1 MDFIE
6 RLPRVEGCSTI
17 LVVVDCMSKYAHF
30 MSLKHPYSAQTVAVV
45 FVKEIV

>member
-6 RLPRVEGCSTI
+6 GLPRVEGCSTI
-17 LVVVDCMSKYAHF
+17 LAVVDHLSKYAHF
-30 MSLKHPYSAQTVAVV
+30 MSLKHPYFAHIVATV